1 MSVNF
6 NATTYEEALV
16 SVRAKQERLTQEQHR
31 LDEIKRE
38 ADAVMAQRK
47 AQAEKLVF
55 LRDGID
61 LRSEAK
67 KNRSI
72 RTNQL
77 REAGILL
84 PNEYIEKVREPRT
97 KNQK

>member
-6 NATTYEEALV
+6 DATTYEKTLV
-16 SVRAKQERLTQEQHR
+16 SVKAKQEQMMLEQHH
-31 LDEIKRE
+31 LDEIKKE

-47 AQAEKLVF
+47 AQMEKLVF

-67 KNRSI
+67 KNRSM